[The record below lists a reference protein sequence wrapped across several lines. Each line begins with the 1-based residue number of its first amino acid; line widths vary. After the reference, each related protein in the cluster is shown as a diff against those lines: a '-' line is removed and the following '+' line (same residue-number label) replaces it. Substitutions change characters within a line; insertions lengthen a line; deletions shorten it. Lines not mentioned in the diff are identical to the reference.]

1 MSETGTN
8 RKSAQEFLASA
19 TGRDIEAAMRADA
32 ALIGIGYSLLD
43 VADAIRDQTARQVPL
58 ADVEA
63 ALMRVATAPEP
74 SRGLGYAR
82 AHVAEHAAPEP
93 E

>member
-8 RKSAQEFLASA
+8 RKSAQEWLFDADGRYASA
-19 TGRDIEAAMRADA
+19 RTRADA

-43 VADAIRDQTARQVPL
+43 VADAIRERTARQAPL
-58 ADVEA
+58 EDVEA
-63 ALMRVATAPEP
+63 ALMRVATAPEHAA
-74 SRGLGYAR
+74 G
-82 AHVAEHAAPEP
+82 HAAPEP